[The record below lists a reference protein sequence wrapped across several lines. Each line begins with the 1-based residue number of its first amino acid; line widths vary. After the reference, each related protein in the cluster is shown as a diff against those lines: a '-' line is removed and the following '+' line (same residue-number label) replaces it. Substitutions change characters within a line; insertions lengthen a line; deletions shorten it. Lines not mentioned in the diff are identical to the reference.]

1 MEDSNKKAIE
11 NSIQELDRKT
21 ENLKIQFNLF
31 FAGELRIPPE
41 KERDKIEKK
50 IRRILSYA
58 EKSSRIKLLT
68 QNLSSKFSL
77 YNNMWLKKLNEIELG
92 LVFIKK
98 QKILKTGYSSTE
110 KRPPYSQIKEH
121 SVEVSLNDEDSFK
134 KFIDLFNK
142 ISLEKLKNQKEKEK
156 IINSLKSKM
165 IFENRIDAKIKLQL
179 KQGKIKITLKK

>member
-1 MEDSNKKAIE
+1 MEDSNNKAIE

-21 ENLKIQFNLF
+21 ENLKAQFNLF

-41 KERDKIEKK
+41 KERDEIEKK

-98 QKILKTGYSSTE
+98 QKILNTGYLSTGG
-110 KRPPYSQIKEH
+110 KPLYSQIKEH
-121 SVEVSLNDEDSFK
+121 SVEVSLNNEDSFER
-134 KFIDLFNK
+134 FFDLFNK
-142 ISLEKLKNQKEKEK
+142 ISLEKLKSQKEKEK
-156 IINSLKSKM
+156 IINSLKSQM
-165 IFENRIDAKIKLQL
+165 IFENRIDTKVKLQL
-179 KQGKIKITLKK
+179 KQGKIKIIFKK